1 MKKFLVVILS
11 IFVFAGMSFASGGI
25 TYDKYR
31 NKTGSYKTNTNRTTT
46 HYNRY
51 GRKVGTYK

>member
-11 IFVFAGMSFASGGI
+11 IFVFAGMSFASGRI
-25 TYDKYR
+25 TYDKYG
-31 NKTGSYKTNTNRTTT
+31 NKTGSYKTNTNGTTI

-51 GRKVGTYK
+51 GRKLGTYK